1 MDVSGFGKT
10 VPDMRDRPGR
20 DPALMDLARK
30 LEASF
35 LSEMLKHSGV
45 GTPRTTFGGGSGETQ
60 FSSFLVAEYADAMAR
75 AGGIGLSESIYAALV
90 RKETV
95 A

>member
-1 MDVSGFGKT
+1 MDISGLGTK
-10 VPDMRDRPGR
+10 VPDMQSKAGR
-20 DPALMDLARK
+20 DLALMHLAQK

-45 GTPRTTFGGGSGETQ
+45 GAPRATFGGGSGETQ
-60 FSSFLVAEYADAMAR
+60 FTSFLVAEYADAMAR

-90 RKETV
+90 RKEAV
-95 A
+95 E